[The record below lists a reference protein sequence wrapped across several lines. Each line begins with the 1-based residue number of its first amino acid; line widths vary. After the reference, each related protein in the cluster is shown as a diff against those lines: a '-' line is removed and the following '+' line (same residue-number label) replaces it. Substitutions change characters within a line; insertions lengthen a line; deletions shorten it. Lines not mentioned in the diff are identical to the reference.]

1 MDEFAR
7 ELEQEK
13 KIRSQAKTPR
23 WVLSPNSPKRICWDL
38 LGVIV
43 LLYDLIM
50 IPLYTAFP
58 LQDNIF
64 LSMMTGITLAFWSL
78 DILACFCV
86 GYYAKDGT
94 LVVSLARIAKQ
105 HLGRMLIRVV
115 LHGTTGR
122 DKSFNCPKRCRIRVS
137 RLGTCR
143 CAGSIERRA
152 HYTSDICVVLHQF

>member
-1 MDEFAR
+1 MLRLVVALAAQAHVKLGQWTLLQGLDEFAR

-13 KIRSQAKTPR
+13 KIRSETTTSK

-38 LGVIV
+38 VGVLV

-58 LQDNIF
+58 LQDNAF
-64 LSMMTGITLAFWSL
+64 LSMMTGVTLAFWTM

-94 LVVSLARIAKQ
+94 LVVSLARIARQ
-105 HLGRMLIRVV
+105 HLG
-115 LHGTTGR
+115 
-122 DKSFNCPKRCRIRVS
+122 
-137 RLGTCR
+137 
-143 CAGSIERRA
+143 
-152 HYTSDICVVLHQF
+152 

>member
-1 MDEFAR
+1 MGFVTGESAKYFLCIWSGLPASSCVQFAQPAGCFHKRLQLHLQSPCRMWKGVDEFAR

-105 HLGRMLIRVV
+105 HLGRMLM
-115 LHGTTGR
+115 
-122 DKSFNCPKRCRIRVS
+122 
-137 RLGTCR
+137 
-143 CAGSIERRA
+143 A
-152 HYTSDICVVLHQF
+152 